1 MARGVRYRRGVEV
14 AEDFICDHGMP
25 KPWVTCIDCMEL
37 PFDDQP
43 RPPREVKPKPPP
55 RAAAKRSAKASASAS
70 GRVSTRPRRAAQ
82 PPAGRLP
89 RSVTDPL
96 PDLAGVH
103 DLAYEIPPSDLR
115 YYITGSEADWLPV
128 SHLPTELRPGGHVY
142 LQVDEELVA
151 RARVRGIGFR
161 ERRWDHAAP
170 DAATDLGPG
179 ATIEV
184 GSWEMVSFD
193 LGPEG
198 AVPVP
203 RFRYVTTSGDGSV
216 QVATTET

>member
-1 MARGVRYRRGVEV
+1 MRSVEV

-37 PFDDQP
+37 PHDEQP
-43 RPPREVKPKPPP
+43 KPPREVKPKPAPKAPARKRTTTSSAGPTKRAP
-55 RAAAKRSAKASASAS
+55 RAPAA
-70 GRVSTRPRRAAQ
+70 
-82 PPAGRLP
+82 RLP

-96 PDLAGVH
+96 PELTGAH
-103 DLAYEIPPSDLR
+103 DLAYEIPPDDLR
-115 YYITGSEADWLPV
+115 YYISGSEADWLPV
-128 SHLPTELRPGGHVY
+128 TTLPTELRASGHVY
-142 LQVDEELVA
+142 LQIDEELVA

-170 DAATDLGPG
+170 EVAGDLGPG

-184 GSWEMVSFD
+184 DRWEMVSID

-198 AVPVP
+198 ALPVP
-203 RFRYVTTSGDGSV
+203 RFRYLATGDGGSV
-216 QVATTET
+216 GVAMSTPTGDS

>member
-1 MARGVRYRRGVEV
+1 
-14 AEDFICDHGMP
+14 MP

-37 PFDDQP
+37 PFDEQ
-43 RPPREVKPKPPP
+43 PKPPSEVK
-55 RAAAKRSAKASASAS
+55 AKPAPKAPARRS
-70 GRVSTRPRRAAQ
+70 GRGSTSGRPKRPAR
-82 PPAGRLP
+82 PPVGRLP

-96 PDLAGVH
+96 PELIGES

-115 YYITGSEADWLPV
+115 YYIDGSEADWLPV
-128 SHLPTELRPGGHVY
+128 SSLPTELRTGGYVY
-142 LQVDEELVA
+142 LQVDEQLVA

-170 DAATDLGPG
+170 AAASDLGPG
-179 ATIEV
+179 ATVEV
-184 GSWEMVSFD
+184 GSWDMVSVD

-198 AVPVP
+198 AVPVQ

-216 QVATTET
+216 RVASTP

>member
-1 MARGVRYRRGVEV
+1 MEV
-14 AEDFICDHGMP
+14 AEDFVCDHGMP

-37 PFDDQP
+37 PYDEQP
-43 RPPREVKPKPPP
+43 RPPREVKAKPTPKAPARKPGG
-55 RAAAKRSAKASASAS
+55 ASTS
-70 GRVSTRPRRAAQ
+70 RRPQRPAQ

-89 RSVTDPL
+89 RSVIDEL
-96 PDLAGVH
+96 PDLGGEN

-115 YYITGSEADWLPV
+115 YFIDGREADWLPV
-128 SHLPTELRPGGHVY
+128 LNLPTGLRGGGYVY
-142 LQVDEELVA
+142 LQVDNRIVA

-170 DAATDLGPG
+170 DVASDLGPG

-184 GSWEMVSFD
+184 GRWEMVSID

-198 AVPVP
+198 AVPVG
-203 RFRYVTTSGDGSV
+203 RFRYVTTAGDGSV
-216 QVATTET
+216 RVASSTP

>member
-1 MARGVRYRRGVEV
+1 
-14 AEDFICDHGMP
+14 
-25 KPWVTCIDCMEL
+25 MEL
-37 PFDDQP
+37 PYDEQP
-43 RPPREVKPKPPP
+43 RPPEVK
-55 RAAAKRSAKASASAS
+55 AKAAPKAPARKS
-70 GRVSTRPRRAAQ
+70 GRASTSPRPKRPAQ

-96 PDLAGVH
+96 PELVGEN

-115 YYITGSEADWLPV
+115 YYIDGSEADWLPV
-128 SHLPTELRPGGHVY
+128 SNLPTGLRAGGYVY
-142 LQVDEELVA
+142 LQVDEHLVA

-170 DAATDLGPG
+170 DAASDLGPG

-184 GSWEMVSFD
+184 GSWEMVSID

-203 RFRYVTTSGDGSV
+203 RFRYVTISGDGSV
-216 QVATTET
+216 RVVSTT